1 MQTVKRNHPALLRST
16 VIVLLALAL
25 LVSTIG
31 GAQAEETA
39 CSVTVT
45 TDLSPAE
52 KADLVT
58 GAGLVLDV
66 YQIAELDVG
75 SVSFTLLE
83 PYTGLAP
90 YMDNADTWPELAQE
104 ATKLALGTTALKTVK
119 LDETT
124 TLDPGLYLILAH
136 GSLTD
141 YVENRTDSEG
151 NPQLVTLAKSGSFLY
166 RFLPMLVSLPNRTDG
181 EDWDYNLT
189 VPLKVEYTGY
199 VDIAK
204 TLRTYEESE
213 GTARFLFDVEAELD
227 GELVYSNVEYM
238 DFTAAE
244 TQVKRIEGLSEG
256 TTVTVTEVYSGARYR
271 LEGSNTQT
279 VTVEYGESATVTFV
293 NDYYPSQVSG
303 ETVVNQFTYG
313 EGEYGGTW
321 SWVKLD

>member
-66 YQIAELDVG
+66 YQIAALDVD
-75 SVSFTLLE
+75 SVSFTLLD
-83 PYTGLAP
+83 PYTGLALDV
-90 YMDNADTWPELAQE
+90 DNADMAQK
-104 ATKLALGTTALKTVK
+104 ATALALGTTPLIANAQ
-119 LDETT
+119 LDMPL

-189 VPLKVEYTGY
+189 VPLKVEQTGY